1 MSRVLDGK
9 GLPLRLHCC
18 HRKLVSQAMRMLD
31 RNDLTWY
38 AFYNRGFSL
47 LWNTSRFSGALAK
60 AMVRVA
66 A

>member
-1 MSRVLDGK
+1 MSGK
-9 GLPLRLHCC
+9 DLPMRLHGCN
-18 HRKLVSQAMRMLD
+18 RKLVRQARRMLD
-31 RNDLTWY
+31 QNDLTWY

-60 AMVRVA
+60 AMVRLA